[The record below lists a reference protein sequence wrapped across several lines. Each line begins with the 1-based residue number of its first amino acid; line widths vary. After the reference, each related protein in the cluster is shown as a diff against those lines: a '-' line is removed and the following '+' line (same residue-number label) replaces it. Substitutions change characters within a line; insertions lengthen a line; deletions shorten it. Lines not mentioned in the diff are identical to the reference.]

1 MRPSARIVTLGLAF
15 APLMLAASRVDAG
28 GGGEAPTV
36 QCAPAQGVD
45 MVQADALCDAL
56 RAQDPKGGM
65 RLRVL
70 ATGPTALSEQLD
82 RVTDQGD
89 RPGQRMDFSV
99 TDRDLQPDDF
109 TSFARDLLRYGLPD

>member
-15 APLMLAASRVDAG
+15 APLVLAACRVDAG
-28 GGGEAPTV
+28 GGDDAPTV

-45 MVQADALCDAL
+45 MAQADALCDAL
-56 RAQDPKGGM
+56 RAEGPDGGL

-70 ATGPTALSEQLD
+70 VTGPAMVSAQLD

-89 RPGQRMDFSV
+89 RPGQRMDFNV
-99 TDRDLQPDDF
+99 MDRGLQPGDF
-109 TSFARDLLRYGLPD
+109 TSFARDLLRFGLPD